1 MEKPTVSWLTP
12 VVPLYSSNNQD
23 TSYLCRLFKSLK
35 KGFADLIAY
44 YSSIP
49 SSSRKMTKP
58 LPFINEMDTPNGKVL
73 WDYRYAITL
82 KSTKIMFKAYLRNN
96 KEPVIVKFVQSYSHS
111 AHSCMATA
119 RFAPVIYGIVKI
131 TKSWHLVIMEDL
143 PASEWKSIKKGSK
156 PTAEHKTNLQR
167 AISHL
172 HNNGFVH
179 GDLRPNNILF
189 NETDKSVMVKWIY
202 NNSYNFEI
210 LDWDWAGHLDNDK
223 PRYPVDINMKG
234 IKWPPGVAPNA
245 LITKEHDLAWVAEF
259 AL

>member
-189 NETDKSVMVKWIY
+189 NETDKSVMVK
-202 NNSYNFEI
+202 
-210 LDWDWAGHLDNDK
+210 
-223 PRYPVDINMKG
+223 
-234 IKWPPGVAPNA
+234 
-245 LITKEHDLAWVAEF
+245 
-259 AL
+259 